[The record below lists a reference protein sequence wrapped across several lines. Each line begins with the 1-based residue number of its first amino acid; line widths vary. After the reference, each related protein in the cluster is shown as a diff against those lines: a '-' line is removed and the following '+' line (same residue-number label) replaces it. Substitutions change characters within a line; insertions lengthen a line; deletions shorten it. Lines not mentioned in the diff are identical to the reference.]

1 VLLKRPAEDALR
13 QSREMG
19 VSMTHKIVFLDRESL
34 DANVR
39 APNFPHEYKEYEST
53 WTPDEIVERL
63 KDADIAIINKVP
75 MRADTLKQLP
85 NLKLI
90 AVAATGTD
98 VVDKAQAKAQ
108 GITVSNIRGY
118 AFNTVPEHV
127 IALLFALRRSIVPYA
142 QSVKRGDWNK
152 SSQFC
157 YFDYPIYDIAG
168 STLGI
173 VGYGALGKSIA
184 KRAEALGMK
193 VLPYDV
199 FPQEGLVDFETVLTQ
214 SDAIT
219 IHVPLT
225 PDTKNMFGAEQFRKM
240 KKHALLINTAR
251 GGLVDEEALLEAL
264 KSGEIGGA
272 GFDVVAQEPPK
283 DGNIL
288 CDADLPNLI
297 VTPHVAWASK
307 EAMQILADQLIDNV
321 ENFVAGKP
329 SNVVE

>member
-1 VLLKRPAEDALR
+1 
-13 QSREMG
+13 
-19 VSMTHKIVFLDRESL
+19 MTQKIVFLDRESL

-39 APNFPHEYKEYEST
+39 RPNFEHDYKEYEST
-53 WTPDEIVERL
+53 WTPDDIVERL

-75 MRADTLKQLP
+75 MSADVLKRLP

-98 VVDKAQAKAQ
+98 IIDKPTAKAQ
-108 GITVSNIRGY
+108 GVTISNIRNY

-127 IALLFALRRSIVPYA
+127 VGLMFALRRSIVPYA
-142 QSVKRGDWNK
+142 NSVKRGDWGK

-157 YFDYPIYDIAG
+157 YFDYPIYDLAG

-173 VGYGALGKSIA
+173 VGYGAIGKSIA
-184 KRAEALGMK
+184 KRAKALEME
-193 VLPYDV
+193 VLAYDV
-199 FPQEGLVDFETVLTQ
+199 YDSPELVDFDTILEK
-214 SDAIT
+214 SDVIT

-225 PDTKNMFGAEQFRKM
+225 EQTRNMFGAEQFKKM
-240 KKHALLINTAR
+240 KKTALLINTAR
-251 GGLVDEEALLEAL
+251 GGLVDEQALVDAL

-272 GFDVVAQEPPK
+272 GFDVIAKEPPK
-283 DGNIL
+283 DGNVLI
-288 CDADLPNLI
+288 DQDLPNLI

-307 EAMQILADQLIDNV
+307 EAMQILADQLVDNI

>member
-1 VLLKRPAEDALR
+1 
-13 QSREMG
+13 
-19 VSMTHKIVFLDRESL
+19 MTHKIVFLDRESV

-39 APNFPHEYKEYEST
+39 RPNFEHDYVEYDST
-53 WTPDEIVERL
+53 WTSEDIVERL
-63 KDADIAIINKVP
+63 KDADIALINKVP
-75 MRADTLKQLP
+75 MRADTLKQLSK
-85 NLKLI
+85 LKLI

-98 VVDKAQAKAQ
+98 VVDKPQAKAQ
-108 GITVSNIRGY
+108 GITISNIRGY

-225 PDTKNMFGAEQFRKM
+225 PDTKNMFGAEQFKKM
-240 KKHALLINTAR
+240 KNHAVLINTAR
-251 GGLVDEEALLEAL
+251 GGLVDEAALLEAL

-288 CDADLPNLI
+288 CEADLPNLI